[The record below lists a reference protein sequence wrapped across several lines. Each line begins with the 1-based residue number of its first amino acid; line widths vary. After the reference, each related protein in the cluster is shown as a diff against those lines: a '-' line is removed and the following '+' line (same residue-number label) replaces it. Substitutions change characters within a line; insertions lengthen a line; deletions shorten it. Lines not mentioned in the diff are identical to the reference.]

1 MICRTSRPRSAWSC
15 ATNMFWDT
23 DRATAYTMQGG
34 ARLKSSCARPKDCLP
49 SPSIQRPDTTLRLT
63 ERPNSLAKK
72 SRYVSSRAGRGI
84 CFAGFLLFLY
94 GSVGVVATFAQIP
107 VQNAPAPPPSPD
119 APKAQQPGQSGG
131 RIKLD
136 VNLVVLHT
144 TVLDDRGKLVE
155 GLTQDNFRV
164 YEDKVEQKLSIFKR
178 EDIPVSMGLVI
189 DNSGSMRDKRPR
201 VNEAALT
208 LVQASNPQDE
218 SFVVNFNDDYY
229 LDLDKNFSSSIPE
242 LKEALER
249 IDARGS
255 TALYDAVIGS
265 LDHLKKGSKEKK
277 VLLIVTDGE
286 DNTSRNSLEKT
297 IKEIQKTPTVIY
309 TIGLLGQENK
319 KSAKNAKRALTEIA
333 QASGG
338 LSFFPESVDD
348 VHAICE
354 QVAHDIR
361 HQYTLAYYPS
371 NGAKDGRFRTVHVD
385 VIPPR
390 GHGKLVARTRNGYYA
405 PTASSSSGV
414 SGK

>member
-1 MICRTSRPRSAWSC
+1 MSFRTSLQKSAWSC
-15 ATNMFWDT
+15 ETNMCSAIDQ
-23 DRATAYTMQGG
+23 ATRPTTLAG
-34 ARLKSSCARPKDCLP
+34 ASSKSSCAHPKDFRR
-49 SPSIQRPDTTLRLT
+49 SASFQRPVTTHPATDSRPPLFFSLRYL
-63 ERPNSLAKK
+63 SLLMCALAF
-72 SRYVSSRAGRGI
+72 VSSA
-84 CFAGFLLFLY
+84 
-94 GSVGVVATFAQIP
+94 VFAQVPIP
-107 VQNAPAPPPSPD
+107 TQTPPP
-119 APKAQQPGQSGG
+119 PGQNPGVDQQGSKV
-131 RIKLD
+131 I
-136 VNLVVLHT
+136 VNVDLVVLHT
-144 TVLDDRGKLVE
+144 TVLDDRQRFAD
-155 GLTQDNFRV
+155 GLKSENFRV
-164 YEDKVEQKLSIFKR
+164 YEDKVEHKLSIFKR
-178 EDIPVSMGLVI
+178 QDIPVSMGLVI

-208 LVQASNPQDE
+208 LVQSSNPQDE
-218 SFVVNFNDDYY
+218 AFVVNFNDDFY
-229 LDLDKNFSSSIPE
+229 LDLDKDFSSSIPE

-249 IDARGS
+249 IDSRGS
-255 TALYDAVIGS
+255 TALYDAIIGS
-265 LDHLKKGSKEKK
+265 LDHLKKGVKEKK

-297 IKEIQKTPTVIY
+297 LREIQKTPTVIY

-319 KSAKNAKRALTEIA
+319 RSAKNAKKALTEIA

-338 LSFFPESVDD
+338 LSFFPENVDD

-371 NGAKDGRFRTVHVD
+371 NGTMDGPSRPGHAD

-405 PTASSSSGV
+405 PTANSGV

>member
-1 MICRTSRPRSAWSC
+1 MISILSA
-15 ATNMFWDT
+15 
-23 DRATAYTMQGG
+23 G
-34 ARLKSSCARPKDCLP
+34 AA
-49 SPSIQRPDTTLRLT
+49 
-63 ERPNSLAKK
+63 
-72 SRYVSSRAGRGI
+72 
-84 CFAGFLLFLY
+84 
-94 GSVGVVATFAQIP
+94 FAQIP
-107 VQNAPAPPPSPD
+107 LQNAAPPPPPSQN
-119 APKAQQPGQSGG
+119 ASAGTQSGG
-131 RIKLD
+131 KIKLD
-136 VNLVVLHT
+136 VDLVVLHT
-144 TVLDDRGKLVE
+144 SVLDDRGKFVD
-155 GLTQDNFRV
+155 GLAQDNFRV
-164 YEDKVEQKLSIFKR
+164 YEDKIEQKISIFKR

-208 LVQASNPQDE
+208 LVQNSNPQDE
-218 SFVVNFNDDYY
+218 AFVVNFNDDFY
-229 LDLDKNFSSSIPE
+229 LDLDKDFTNSVPE

-255 TALYDAVIGS
+255 TALYDAIIGS
-265 LDHLKKGSKEKK
+265 LDHLKKGNKEKK

-297 IKEIQKTPTVIY
+297 LRDIQKTSTVIY
-309 TIGLLGQENK
+309 TIGLLSQESK
-319 KSAKNAKRALTEIA
+319 KSAKSARHALISIA

-338 LSFFPESVDD
+338 VAYFPENVED

-371 NGAKDGRFRTVHVD
+371 NTARDGTFRSIHVD

-405 PTASSSSGV
+405 PGASSASNV
-414 SGK
+414 SPASTATGK

>member
-1 MICRTSRPRSAWSC
+1 MICRTLRPRSAWSC

-49 SPSIQRPDTTLRLT
+49 SPSIQRPDTTLRLI
-63 ERPNSLAKK
+63 EGPNSLAKK

-144 TVLDDRGKLVE
+144 TVLDDRGKFVE

-208 LVQASNPQDE
+208 LVQSSNPQGE
-218 SFVVNFNDDYY
+218 AFVVNFNDDFY
-229 LDLDKNFSSSIPE
+229 LDLDKDFSSSIPE

-249 IDARGS
+249 IDSRGS
-255 TALYDAVIGS
+255 TALYDAIIGS
-265 LDHLKKGSKEKK
+265 LAHVKKGKKDKK
-277 VLLIVTDGE
+277 VLLVVTDGE
-286 DNTSRNSLEKT
+286 DNTSHNSLEKT
-297 IKEIQKTPTVIY
+297 IKEVQKTDTVIY
-309 TIGLLGQENK
+309 TIGLLSDEGK
-319 KSAKNAKRALTEIA
+319 KSAKSARKALVAIA

-338 LSFFPESVDD
+338 VAYFPENVED
-348 VHAICE
+348 VHTICE

-371 NGAKDGRFRTVHVD
+371 NAARDRTFRTVHVD

-390 GHGKLVARTRNGYYA
+390 GHGKLLARTRNGYYA
-405 PTASSSSGV
+405 PGGGSTAS
-414 SGK
+414 GK

>member
-1 MICRTSRPRSAWSC
+1 MLFASLV
-15 ATNMFWDT
+15 
-23 DRATAYTMQGG
+23 G
-34 ARLKSSCARPKDCLP
+34 A
-49 SPSIQRPDTTLRLT
+49 
-63 ERPNSLAKK
+63 
-72 SRYVSSRAGRGI
+72 
-84 CFAGFLLFLY
+84 
-94 GSVGVVATFAQIP
+94 GSVFGQIP
-107 VQNAPAPPPSPD
+107 LQTEAPPP
-119 APKAQQPGQSGG
+119 PGQTTGAAAQG
-131 RIKLD
+131 QGQGKIKLD

-144 TVLDDRGKLVE
+144 SVIDDRGKFVE
-155 GLTQDNFRV
+155 GLTEANFRV

-178 EDIPVSMGLVI
+178 EDLPVSMGLVI

-201 VNEAALT
+201 VNEAAIT
-208 LVQASNPQDE
+208 LVQSSNPDDE
-218 SFVVNFNDDYY
+218 AFVVNFNDDYY
-229 LDLDKNFSSSIPE
+229 LDLDKDFTNSIPE

-255 TALYDAVIGS
+255 TALYDAIIGS
-265 LDHLKKGSKEKK
+265 LDHLKKGNKEKK

-297 IKEIQKTPTVIY
+297 LREIQKTDTVIY

-319 KSAKNAKRALTEIA
+319 KSAKTARKALIAIA

-338 LSFFPESVDD
+338 VAYFPENVED

-371 NGAKDGRFRTVHVD
+371 NSARDGTFRSVHVD

-390 GHGKLVARTRNGYYA
+390 GHGKLIARTRNGYYA
-405 PTASSSSGV
+405 PGGSSAA

>member
-1 MICRTSRPRSAWSC
+1 MFC
-15 ATNMFWDT
+15 AGN
-23 DRATAYTMQGG
+23 A
-34 ARLKSSCARPKDCLP
+34 L
-49 SPSIQRPDTTLRLT
+49 
-63 ERPNSLAKK
+63 
-72 SRYVSSRAGRGI
+72 
-84 CFAGFLLFLY
+84 
-94 GSVGVVATFAQIP
+94 AQIP
-107 VQNAPAPPPSPD
+107 VSPTAPPPP
-119 APKAQQPGQSGG
+119 PGQELGDGHKQGG
-131 RIKLD
+131 KIA
-136 VNLVVLHT
+136 VNVDLVVLHT
-144 TVLDDRGKLVE
+144 SVLDDRGKFVD

-164 YEDKVEQKLSIFKR
+164 YEDKVEQKLAIFKR

-208 LVQASNPQDE
+208 LVQSSNPQDE
-218 SFVVNFNDDYY
+218 AFVVNFNDDFY
-229 LDLDKNFSSSIPE
+229 LDLDKDFTNSVPE

-255 TALYDAVIGS
+255 TALYDAIIGS
-265 LDHLKKGSKEKK
+265 LDHLKKGNKEKK

-286 DNTSRNSLEKT
+286 DNTSRNTLEKT
-297 IKEIQKTPTVIY
+297 IREIQKTDTVIY
-309 TIGLLGQENK
+309 TIGLLSQESK
-319 KSAKNAKRALTEIA
+319 KSAKTAKRALTEIA

-338 LSFFPESVDD
+338 VAYFPENVED

-371 NGAKDGRFRTVHVD
+371 NAARDGSFRSVHVD

-405 PTASSSSGV
+405 PGGAKTAS
-414 SGK
+414 GK